1 MIHNMNILA
10 IESSCDETAAAV
22 VEDGRIVRS
31 DVIASSAELHKLYGG
46 VVPEIA
52 SRKHL
57 ECISQVTER
66 ALEQAGLSFS
76 DIDTVAVTYGP
87 GLIGAL
93 LVGMSYAKALSF
105 ALQKPLVAV
114 HHIKAHL
121 AANYLEHPD
130 LKPPFVGLVASGG
143 HSHII
148 FAADWMDFEV
158 LGKTRDDAAGEA
170 FDKVARTLGLGYPG
184 GPLLEALA
192 REGDETAYT
201 FPRVAFD
208 NFDFSFSGVKT
219 AVINAMYRAEQT
231 KTPINRADI
240 AASFQ
245 CAVADVLV
253 EHTLAAARKKR
264 VDTVVMAG
272 GVSANTYLRE
282 RFAKKCASQGLSF
295 LCPRPRYCTDNAVM
309 VGCAAYFMAQEGRF
323 CSLDEN
329 AYASLPF

>member
-1 MIHNMNILA
+1 MNILA

-22 VEDGRIVRS
+22 VEDGRRVRS
-31 DVIASSAELHKLYGG
+31 DIIASSAELHKLYGG

-57 ECISQVTER
+57 ECISQVTEQ

-76 DIDTVAVTYGP
+76 EIDAVAVTYGP

-93 LVGMSYAKALSF
+93 LVGMSYAKAVAF
-105 ALQKPLVAV
+105 ALQKPLIAV

-121 AANYLEHPD
+121 AANYIEHPE

-143 HSHII
+143 HSHIVY
-148 FAADWMDFEV
+148 AADWMEFEV

-170 FDKVARTLGLGYPG
+170 FDKVARTIGLGYPG

-192 REGDETAYT
+192 KEGNETAYA

-208 NFDFSFSGVKT
+208 NYDFSFSGVKT
-219 AVINAMYRAEQT
+219 AVINTMHKAEQT
-231 KTPINRADI
+231 GIPVNRADV

-245 CAVADVLV
+245 CAAADVLV
-253 EHTLAAARKKR
+253 EHTLAAAREKQ
-264 VDTVVMAG
+264 VTTVVMAG
-272 GVSANTYLRE
+272 GVSANSYLRK
-282 RFAKKCASQGLSF
+282 RFEQACTGEGLSF

-309 VGCAAYFMAQEGRF
+309 VGCAGYFLAREGRF

-329 AYASLPF
+329 AYATLPF

>member
-1 MIHNMNILA
+1 MNILA

-22 VEDGRIVRS
+22 VEDGRRVRS
-31 DVIASSAELHKLYGG
+31 DIIASSAELHKLYGG

-57 ECISQVTER
+57 ECISQVTEQ

-76 DIDTVAVTYGP
+76 EIDAVAVTYGP

-93 LVGMSYAKALSF
+93 LVGMSYAKAMAF
-105 ALQKPLVAV
+105 ALQKPLIAV

-121 AANYLEHPD
+121 AANYIEHPE

-143 HSHII
+143 HSHIVY
-148 FAADWMDFEV
+148 AADWMDFEV

-170 FDKVARTLGLGYPG
+170 FDKVARTIGLGYPG

-192 REGDETAYT
+192 KEGNETAYA

-208 NFDFSFSGVKT
+208 NYDFSFSGVKT
-219 AVINAMYRAEQT
+219 AVINTMHKAEQT
-231 KTPINRADI
+231 GIPVNRADV

-245 CAVADVLV
+245 CAAADVLV
-253 EHTLAAARKKR
+253 EHTLAAAREKQ
-264 VDTVVMAG
+264 VTTVVMAG
-272 GVSANTYLRE
+272 GVSANSYLRK
-282 RFAKKCASQGLSF
+282 RFEQACTGEGLSF

-309 VGCAAYFMAQEGRF
+309 VGCAGYFLAREGQF

-329 AYASLPF
+329 AYATLPF

>member
-1 MIHNMNILA
+1 MNILA

-22 VEDGRIVRS
+22 VEDGRRVRS
-31 DVIASSAELHKLYGG
+31 DIIASSAELHKLYGG

-57 ECISQVTER
+57 ECISQVTEQ

-76 DIDTVAVTYGP
+76 EIDAVAVTYGP

-93 LVGMSYAKALSF
+93 LVGMSYAKAVSF
-105 ALQKPLVAV
+105 ALHKPLIAV

-121 AANYLEHPD
+121 AANYIEHPE

-143 HSHII
+143 HSHIVY
-148 FAADWMDFEV
+148 AADWMDFEV

-170 FDKVARTLGLGYPG
+170 FDKVARTIGLGYPG

-192 REGDETAYT
+192 KEGNETAYA

-208 NFDFSFSGVKT
+208 NYDFSFSGVKT
-219 AVINAMYRAEQT
+219 AVINTMHKAEQT
-231 KTPINRADI
+231 GIPVNRADV

-245 CAVADVLV
+245 CAAADVLV
-253 EHTLAAARKKR
+253 EHTLAAAREKQ
-264 VDTVVMAG
+264 VTTVVMAG
-272 GVSANTYLRE
+272 GVSANSYLRK
-282 RFAKKCASQGLSF
+282 RFEQACTGEGLSF

-309 VGCAAYFMAQEGRF
+309 VGCAGYFLAREGQF

-329 AYASLPF
+329 AYATLPF

>member
-1 MIHNMNILA
+1 MNILA

-22 VEDGRIVRS
+22 VEDGRRVRS
-31 DVIASSAELHKLYGG
+31 DIIASSAELHKLYGG

-57 ECISQVTER
+57 ECISQVTEQ

-76 DIDTVAVTYGP
+76 EIDAVAVTYGP

-93 LVGMSYAKALSF
+93 LVGMSYAKAVAF
-105 ALQKPLVAV
+105 ALQKPLIAV

-121 AANYLEHPD
+121 AANYIEHPE

-143 HSHII
+143 HSHIVH
-148 FAADWMDFEV
+148 AADWMEFEV

-170 FDKVARTLGLGYPG
+170 FDKVARTIGLGYPG

-192 REGDETAYT
+192 KEGNETAYA

-208 NFDFSFSGVKT
+208 NYDFSFSGVKT
-219 AVINAMYRAEQT
+219 AVINTMHKAEQT
-231 KTPINRADI
+231 GIPVNRADV

-245 CAVADVLV
+245 CAAADVLV
-253 EHTLAAARKKR
+253 EHTLAAAREKQ
-264 VDTVVMAG
+264 VTTVVMAG
-272 GVSANTYLRE
+272 GVSANSYLRK
-282 RFAKKCASQGLSF
+282 RFEQACTGEGLSF

-309 VGCAAYFMAQEGRF
+309 VGCAGYFMAREGQF

-329 AYASLPF
+329 AYATLPF

>member
-1 MIHNMNILA
+1 MNILA

-22 VEDGRIVRS
+22 VEDGRRVRS
-31 DVIASSAELHKLYGG
+31 DIIASSAELHKLYGG

-57 ECISQVTER
+57 ECISQVTEQ

-76 DIDTVAVTYGP
+76 EIDAVAVTYGP

-93 LVGMSYAKALSF
+93 LVGMSYAKAVAF
-105 ALQKPLVAV
+105 ALQKPLIAV

-121 AANYLEHPD
+121 AANYIEHPE

-143 HSHII
+143 HSHIVY
-148 FAADWMDFEV
+148 AADWMEFEV

-170 FDKVARTLGLGYPG
+170 FDKVARTIGLGYPG

-192 REGDETAYT
+192 KEGNETAYA

-208 NFDFSFSGVKT
+208 NYDFSFSGVKT
-219 AVINAMYRAEQT
+219 AVINTMHKAEQT
-231 KTPINRADI
+231 GIPVNRADV

-245 CAVADVLV
+245 CAAADVLV
-253 EHTLAAARKKR
+253 EHTLAAAREKQ
-264 VDTVVMAG
+264 VTTVVMAG
-272 GVSANTYLRE
+272 GVSANSYLRK
-282 RFAKKCASQGLSF
+282 RFEQACTGEGLSF

-309 VGCAAYFMAQEGRF
+309 VGCAGYFLAREGQF

-329 AYASLPF
+329 AYATLPF

>member
-1 MIHNMNILA
+1 MNILA

-22 VEDGRIVRS
+22 VEDGRRVRS
-31 DVIASSAELHKLYGG
+31 DIIASSAELHKLYGG

-57 ECISQVTER
+57 ECISQVTEQ

-76 DIDTVAVTYGP
+76 EIDAVAVTYGP

-93 LVGMSYAKALSF
+93 LVGMSYAKAVAF
-105 ALQKPLVAV
+105 ALHKPLIAV

-121 AANYLEHPD
+121 AANYIEHPE

-143 HSHII
+143 HSHIVY
-148 FAADWMDFEV
+148 AADWMDFEV

-170 FDKVARTLGLGYPG
+170 FDKVARTIGLGYPG

-192 REGDETAYT
+192 KEGNETAYA

-208 NFDFSFSGVKT
+208 NYDFSFSGVKT
-219 AVINAMYRAEQT
+219 AVINTMHKAEQT
-231 KTPINRADI
+231 GSPVNRADV

-245 CAVADVLV
+245 CAAADVLV
-253 EHTLAAARKKR
+253 EHTLAAAREKQ
-264 VDTVVMAG
+264 VTTVVMAG
-272 GVSANTYLRE
+272 GVSANSYLRK
-282 RFAKKCASQGLSF
+282 RFEQACTGEGLSF

-309 VGCAAYFMAQEGRF
+309 VGCAGYFMAREGRF

-329 AYASLPF
+329 AYATLPF

>member
-1 MIHNMNILA
+1 MNILA

-22 VEDGRIVRS
+22 VEYGRRVRS
-31 DVIASSAELHKLYGG
+31 DIIASSAELHKLYGG

-57 ECISQVTER
+57 ECISQVTEQ

-76 DIDTVAVTYGP
+76 EIDAVAVTYGP

-93 LVGMSYAKALSF
+93 LVGMSYAKAVAF
-105 ALQKPLVAV
+105 ALQKPLIAV

-121 AANYLEHPD
+121 AANYIEHPE
-130 LKPPFVGLVASGG
+130 LKPPFVGLVSSGG
-143 HSHII
+143 HSHIVY
-148 FAADWMDFEV
+148 AADWMEFEV
-158 LGKTRDDAAGEA
+158 LRKTRDDAAGEA
-170 FDKVARTLGLGYPG
+170 FDKVARTIGLGYPG

-192 REGDETAYT
+192 KEGNETAYA

-208 NFDFSFSGVKT
+208 NYDFSFSGVKT
-219 AVINAMYRAEQT
+219 AVINTMHKAEQT
-231 KTPINRADI
+231 GIPVNRADV

-245 CAVADVLV
+245 CAAADVLV
-253 EHTLAAARKKR
+253 EHTLAAAREKQ
-264 VDTVVMAG
+264 VTTVVMAG
-272 GVSANTYLRE
+272 GVSANSYLRK
-282 RFAKKCASQGLSF
+282 RFEQACTGEGLSF

-309 VGCAAYFMAQEGRF
+309 VGCAGYFLAREGRF

-329 AYASLPF
+329 AYATLPF

>member
-1 MIHNMNILA
+1 MNILA

-22 VEDGRIVRS
+22 VEDGRRVRS
-31 DVIASSAELHKLYGG
+31 DIIASSAELHKLYGG

-57 ECISQVTER
+57 ECISQVTEQ

-76 DIDTVAVTYGP
+76 EIDAVAVTYGP

-93 LVGMSYAKALSF
+93 LVGMSYAKAVAF
-105 ALQKPLVAV
+105 ALHKPLIAV

-121 AANYLEHPD
+121 AANYIEHPE

-143 HSHII
+143 HSHIVY
-148 FAADWMDFEV
+148 AADWMDFEV

-170 FDKVARTLGLGYPG
+170 FDKVARTIGLGYPG

-192 REGDETAYT
+192 KEGNETAYA

-208 NFDFSFSGVKT
+208 NYDFSFSGVKT
-219 AVINAMYRAEQT
+219 AVINTMHKAEQT
-231 KTPINRADI
+231 GIPVNRADV

-245 CAVADVLV
+245 CVAADVLV
-253 EHTLAAARKKR
+253 EHTLAAAREKQ
-264 VDTVVMAG
+264 VTTVVMAG
-272 GVSANTYLRE
+272 GVSANSYLRKRFEQACTEE
-282 RFAKKCASQGLSF
+282 RLSF

-309 VGCAAYFMAQEGRF
+309 VGCAGYFLAREGRF

-329 AYASLPF
+329 AYATLPF